1 VVLFFATLKPD
12 QKEAKQ
18 MTKFRELFPG
28 IWLGPQP
35 ANEDLSELEG
45 QGVEAV
51 IDFRMPSETLS
62 SNAELT
68 KRHGFSYIN
77 IPLSRDNPDPD
88 AVEELDQALN
98 NQPGP
103 YLLHC
108 GSGIRAITIYLL
120 REAKRQGWSAE
131 QVENEAKERGFD
143 LTGAPGLLRL
153 TRDYLA

>member
-1 VVLFFATLKPD
+1 
-12 QKEAKQ
+12 
-18 MTKFRELFPG
+18 MSKFPELFPG
-28 IWLGPQP
+28 VWLGPQP
-35 ANEDLSELEG
+35 ADEDLTELKDL
-45 QGVEAV
+45 GVETV
-51 IDFRMPSETLS
+51 IDFRMPNETPS
-62 SNAELT
+62 SNADLT
-68 KRHGFSYIN
+68 ERHDLDYIN
-77 IPLSRDNPDPD
+77 IPLSRDNPDSD
-88 AVEELDQALN
+88 AVKQLDQALK

>member
-1 VVLFFATLKPD
+1 
-12 QKEAKQ
+12 

-77 IPLSRDNPDPD
+77 IPL
-88 AVEELDQALN
+88 
-98 NQPGP
+98 
-103 YLLHC
+103 
-108 GSGIRAITIYLL
+108 
-120 REAKRQGWSAE
+120 
-131 QVENEAKERGFD
+131 
-143 LTGAPGLLRL
+143 
-153 TRDYLA
+153 